1 MSKPSVN
8 VQAPVAILAVT
19 ALALASCT
27 GGPPRGMRGGPGGPP
42 GGPGGMG
49 GAAIFEEASLG
60 HCTDTVVA
68 RLRCMANE
76 GRGDVKAQGLLGAC
90 LTKENA
96 TRAEAL
102 VWLERAANGGDPD
115 AQARL
120 AAYYAHAAM
129 PDWTAARMWVL
140 VHGRAAVRAVPAD
153 PVDPHLVGE
162 IAAHLSPGDET
173 EAQTRAQSW
182 QLSVWTPNPDAAD
195 EKACPRREG
204 PMGGGPMGGG
214 PMGPPPGGG
223 R

>member
-1 MSKPSVN
+1 
-8 VQAPVAILAVT
+8 
-19 ALALASCT
+19 
-27 GGPPRGMRGGPGGPP
+27 
-42 GGPGGMG
+42 
-49 GAAIFEEASLG
+49 
-60 HCTDTVVA
+60 
-68 RLRCMANE
+68 MANE

-195 EKACPRREG
+195 EGVPAPRNRWTVPWAADRWARPGWWPLDLSQRRLDLLARGDEPAHGFDRLREHRLSASSIG
-204 PMGGGPMGGG
+204 NSITCSAPPAPMTMGT
-214 PMGPPPGGG
+214 PT
-223 R
+223 